1 MIEIENILNAAK
13 GAAGAKKSITTLF
26 SVDFATI
33 SDSSNLKKIACG
45 AWHTCPVAHMLFD
58 FAWREARASVKHM
71 CWRPNCCFGFLPSV
85 LLFKIILDRR

>member
-45 AWHTCPVAHMLFD
+45 AWHTCPVAHMRLHLKMMYD
-58 FAWREARASVKHM
+58 SRKKV
-71 CWRPNCCFGFLPSV
+71 
-85 LLFKIILDRR
+85 RRSD

>member
-13 GAAGAKKSITTLF
+13 GAAGAKKIITTLF

-58 FAWREARASVKHM
+58 FAFRESLASVNHICE
-71 CWRPNCCFGFLPSV
+71 CWRPYRNFNFAAE
-85 LLFKIILDRR
+85 